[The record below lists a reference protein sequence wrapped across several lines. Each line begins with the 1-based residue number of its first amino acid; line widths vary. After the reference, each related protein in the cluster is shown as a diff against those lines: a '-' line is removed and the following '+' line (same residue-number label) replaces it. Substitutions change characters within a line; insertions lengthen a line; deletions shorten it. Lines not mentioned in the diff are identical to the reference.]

1 MTKNTMI
8 VVHPAAED
16 AVKTIRIAPRLPSLQ
31 NIALGVIDNSK
42 HMAAPLLRAI
52 EKELETRYGVRTQL
66 RYKKANASVP
76 TPPEKLAEFIASCDA
91 VIHGVAD

>member
-1 MTKNTMI
+1 MANSTMI
-8 VVHPAAED
+8 IVHPAAED
-16 AVKTIRIAPRLPSLQ
+16 AVKTIRMAARLPSLQ

-52 EKELETRYGVRTQL
+52 EEQLRTRYGARTHL
-66 RYKKANASVP
+66 RYRKPNASVP
-76 TPPEKLAEFIASCDA
+76 TPAETLAEFVSSCDA